1 MMMASTIPMLRSRSS
16 SAIRRFVG
24 TDIPQVARL
33 HARVW
38 PNPACT
44 PSVYDDYFRR
54 VFISNPEADPALPSL
69 VCEDQS
75 GRIVG
80 FCGVVPR
87 RLIVVGRTYRATL
100 SSQFLVEPG
109 SEAAFIAVRLMRA
122 YLEGPQDISIADE
135 ATDAGRGLWTGLG
148 GSTAHFLSLH
158 WTRVLR
164 PVRFGT
170 SFLRGRRRWAPVG
183 RALAPCARAADALV
197 ARLPATPFRP
207 PRMLPQGEALSAA
220 TVLAHLG
227 EFCGPSD
234 VRVDHD
240 ERSLQWLMDRVARAS
255 VDHHP
260 ITGVVTGG
268 GRVRGWYI
276 GALDRDGHCDVV
288 HVAATRTAVRE
299 VLDHLFDHAWQRG
312 ACAVTGRVDARFMQ
326 ALSDTS
332 CVFYQRGYW
341 VLVNTAAVELL
352 RAFESGSA
360 CFSRLEGE
368 WALRL
373 VTPDARGD
381 RR

>member
-1 MMMASTIPMLRSRSS
+1 MATAIQMIRSRPS

-24 TDIPQVARL
+24 SDIPHVAQL

-54 VFISNPEADPALPSL
+54 VFLANPEADPALPSL
-69 VCEDQS
+69 VCEDES

-80 FCGVVPR
+80 FVGVVPR
-87 RLIVVGRTYRATL
+87 RLIVGGRRYRATL
-100 SSQFLVEPG
+100 SSQFIVEPG

-122 YLEGPQDISIADE
+122 YLEGPQDVSIADE

-148 GSTAHFLSLH
+148 GSTAHFLSMY

-164 PVRFGT
+164 PVRFGA
-170 SFLRGRRRWAPVG
+170 SWLRGRQAWSRLG
-183 RALAPCARAADALV
+183 RALAPCAGAADAV
-197 ARLPATPFRP
+197 VTRIPGTPFRQ
-207 PRMLPQGEALSAA
+207 PRILSRSEALSAA
-220 TVLAHLG
+220 TVIAHHG
-227 EFCGPSD
+227 EFCQPSALQ
-234 VRVDHD
+234 VDHD
-240 ERSLQWLMDRVARAS
+240 ERSFQWLLDRAALAS
-255 VDHHP
+255 VNHHP
-260 ITGVVTGG
+260 ITGVVMGG

-276 GALDRDGHCDVV
+276 ATLDRDGHCDVV
-288 HVAATRTAVRE
+288 HLAAARTAARE

-312 ACAVTGRVDARFMQ
+312 ACSVTGRGDVRFVP
-326 ALSDTS
+326 ALSAAS

-341 VLVNTAAVELL
+341 MLVNTAAIDVL
-352 RAFESGSA
+352 RAFESGSV

-373 VTPDARGD
+373 WPPDAAGD
-381 RR
+381 WR